1 MGIQSNNNTPRM
13 RGEKEKVEEE
23 RENQREKAWI
33 REGWKTMRNMSKMI
47 KWRLMGFYG
56 GVVEGRERVEERERV

>member
-1 MGIQSNNNTPRM
+1 
-13 RGEKEKVEEE
+13 
-23 RENQREKAWI
+23 
-33 REGWKTMRNMSKMI
+33 MSKMI